1 MEGRTVGR
9 KGKDPK
15 SITRVPVKG
24 PALPLEKVTKV
35 ASGDLNGKQVL
46 FFFSKKKKKKKG
58 KKKKRIKGRGDTD
71 RERKYRRS
79 ISREAT
85 RLRQGCLEW
94 NKSEGRRTRAHYV
107 DRAVAAPPAAAVT
120 AAVTAAAAAS

>member
-1 MEGRTVGR
+1 MEEKEEEKEIKGVEEIEGRTVGR

-46 FFFSKKKKKKKG
+46 FFSK
-58 KKKKRIKGRGDTD
+58 
-71 RERKYRRS
+71 S

-107 DRAVAAPPAAAVT
+107 DRAVAVAPAAAAVT
-120 AAVTAAAAAS
+120 AAAVTAASG